1 MSSQSERK
9 SPEELKQQHQALM
22 AMAAKAQAT
31 VLVTDSNWKTL
42 INSQQIQVD
51 MLTQILEK
59 LGTLTTDDQLVE
71 YMERQME
78 ILQQHAEESIWTMEQ
93 YQQTLME
100 SVQSTT
106 RQIQQAAD
114 SMEKQ
119 AGNVSEK
126 FGQAISQESLHM
138 KQLTKRLCWIALI
151 LSLLFLVLEL
161 TPLIWRLI
169 FPA

>member
-9 SPEELKQQHQALM
+9 SPEELKQQHQVLM

-51 MLTQILEK
+51 MLAQILEK
-59 LGTLTTDDQLVE
+59 LDTLTTDDQLVE
-71 YMERQME
+71 YMERQMA
-78 ILQQHAEESIWTMEQ
+78 ILQQHAEESIRTMEQ

-100 SVQSTT
+100 SAQTAT
-106 RQIQQAAD
+106 QQIRQAAD

-119 AGNVSEK
+119 VGNVSEK
-126 FGQAISQESLHM
+126 FGQAISQEGLHM
-138 KQLTKRLCWIALI
+138 RELSKRLCWIALI
-151 LSLLFLVLEL
+151 PSLLLLALEL